1 MTRGRRS
8 GAILLL
14 RLACVILRSATALY
28 QRRIISGTEL
38 RAALAAA
45 GFFER
50 AGAAV
55 ALGTKSGPEP
65 ERAKKDDD
73 GDRIE

>member
-1 MTRGRRS
+1 MTGGRRW

-14 RLACVILRSATALY
+14 RLAGVILRSATAMY
-28 QRRIISGTEL
+28 QRRIISVAGL

-50 AGAAV
+50 AGALL

-65 ERAKKDDD
+65 KK
-73 GDRIE
+73 GEEG